1 MVRVTTIWDKI
12 EELINEEKVI
22 TQKKV
27 FRIAGDESYAR
38 TTNVVFSNLT
48 YSSRNT
54 QGYILTAKVD
64 VLRDY
69 GDSTITIHDGDT
81 VISVLNWS
89 STDSAKTITLP
100 RLAWNVQHKLWISYD
115 GNSQCLKS
123 KSQVLEYS
131 QPNPDLVDTTLSNN
145 SAKVNYSADEEVTV
159 SVKLAKTGGNAS
171 VGNREIRIFV
181 DDVNYG
187 TVTTNSSGVAS
198 VNVGY
203 LSNGVKT
210 VSAYFDGEDTL
221 GDSSI
226 VYNLYVGYILSIV
239 EYPRVFINGVNNTV
253 KVSVKDYAY
262 NPINHIRVHFIL
274 GTPVYTDA
282 NGIATFTVTQMNNGV
297 DYYAYLVDAPHY
309 TSNII
314 KAYSTDVMSIDIS
327 ARDSYTGLNRS
338 NPITVILNGTNIQ
351 SNIAVTLQAKVNG
364 SNIDSDINGTYY
376 TDSNGQVTVD
386 YVGGGNGLV
395 SVTATCGDVSE
406 DVTFSDVDMYISR
419 PTISINPNWT
429 VGGQEPIKLNNGFK
443 IMPNQTIY
451 GQGAST
457 ALIFDQATYFTSDI
471 DGYLEFDVVDIQ
483 SNTFSIASGCYGVNG
498 RVEGKSIPNLKK
510 GSIIH
515 ISKVT
520 DENGVT
526 MTIRHKYKDS
536 SGMHND
542 VIKSFDCGEGHFMLW
557 ITSSEFASYI
567 TINNIMLRRD

>member
-12 EELINEEKVI
+12 EELIDEEKVI

-38 TTNVVFSNLT
+38 TTNVVFSNLS

-69 GDSTITIHDGDT
+69 GDSTITIHDGNT
-81 VISVLNWS
+81 VISVLDWS

-100 RLAWNVQHKLWISYD
+100 RLAWNVQHKLWVSYD

-159 SVKLAKTGGNAS
+159 SVKLAKSGGSAS

-181 DDVNYG
+181 DDVDYG
-187 TVTTNSSGVAS
+187 TVNTNSSGVAS
-198 VNVGY
+198 INVGY

-210 VSAYFDGEDTL
+210 ISAYFDGEDTL

-239 EYPRVFINGVNNTV
+239 EYPRVFINGVDNTV

-282 NGIATFTVTQMNNGV
+282 NGIATFTVTQMDNGV

-309 TSNII
+309 TSDII

-338 NPITVILNGTNIQ
+338 NPITVTLNGTNIQ

-364 SNIDSDINGTYY
+364 SNIDSEINGTYY
-376 TDSNGQVTVD
+376 TDNNGQIIVD
-386 YVGGGNGLV
+386 YIGYGNGLV
-395 SVTATCGDVSE
+395 SVNATCGDVSE
-406 DVTFSDVDMYISR
+406 DVTFNDVDMYVSR

-429 VGGQEPIKLNNGFK
+429 VNGQEPIKLNTGFK
-443 IMPNQTIY
+443 LMPVPSASGGTSTYGSAQTL
-451 GQGAST
+451 
-457 ALIFDQATYFTSDI
+457 LILDQASDFSSR
-471 DGYLEFDVVDIQ
+471 DGYLEFDVVDVKNP
-483 SNTFSIASGCYGVNG
+483 SKFMMVFGGSDGN
-498 RVEGKSIPNLKK
+498 VEGRTISTLQK

-515 ISKVT
+515 MEK
-520 DENGVT
+520 NGTTATV
-526 MTIRHKYKDS
+526 RHKYKDS
-536 SGMHND
+536 NGIHND
-542 VIKSFDCGEGHFMLW
+542 VVVSFEYTGRYMLFGMMN
-557 ITSSEFASYI
+557 TAVDSYV